1 MNNKIKRILPQLL
14 TILFVVFV
22 FGFFTIN
29 AQVNMDNRGIDFGF
43 GFLSQEA
50 SFDMQ
55 VTLLDYDGQD
65 SYLWAY
71 VVALLNT
78 LLVSFFRYN
87 ILYYFRCCNWCCQT
101 IAKFFN

>member
-55 VTLLDYDGQD
+55 FTLLDYDGQD
-65 SYLWAY
+65 SYLWAWIRKD
-71 VVALLNT
+71 T
-78 LLVSFFRYN
+78 
-87 ILYYFRCCNWCCQT
+87 CQ
-101 IAKFFN
+101 KQKCWNRLFLSVHRSSW

>member
-14 TILFVVFV
+14 TILFVIFV

-55 VTLLDYDGQD
+55 FTLLDYDGQD

-71 VVALLNT
+71 AVSYTHLT
-78 LLVSFFRYN
+78 LPTNREV
-87 ILYYFRCCNWCCQT
+87 
-101 IAKFFN
+101 